1 MGAATGNGDLPTVHH
16 AMPVAGIDDGITGP
30 AAADLASLF
39 EPAHQLLVDLE
50 RYPVEVGQQCLAVD
64 SLFPKALADPV
75 LLL

>member
-1 MGAATGNGDLPTVHH
+1 MMAS
-16 AMPVAGIDDGITGP
+16 P
-30 AAADLASLF
+30 ARLRRISPPSF